1 MFGVHHLDQ
10 LGYSS
15 FFEEGRRALGW
26 GDVPVAR
33 VISESRGMY
42 RLKNAEGEYAATIT
56 GKRMFDASSREDYP
70 AVGDWVTIEEMGV
83 DRAVIHGIL
92 PRHTMLKR
100 VYGDENKSGKK
111 DASQVIAVNIDVAFI
126 VMSVDRDF
134 NLNRI
139 ERYVA
144 IAERGGVMPA
154 IIVNKVDQSTSDERD
169 VLSADLHKR
178 FPNISILMTST
189 VTGDGV
195 DALRAY
201 MQKGMTYCFLG
212 SSGVGKS
219 SLVNALLGTDTIRTG
234 DIGTYANRG
243 RHVTTA
249 RHLYVLVDGAIV
261 IDNPGMRE
269 VGMAE
274 SGDVASSFEEI
285 VHLAEGCRYADC
297 THTHE
302 PHCAVLAAVASGIV
316 DDEQRLNYVALKK
329 EDAYLEMGENEKRE
343 KDRRFGKFKKNA
355 FKDLGKIER

>member
-1 MFGVHHLDQ
+1 MSTINHLDQ

-26 GDVPVAR
+26 GDVSVAR

-42 RLKNAEGEYAATIT
+42 RVKNAEGEYTATIT

-70 AVGDWVTIEEMGV
+70 AVGDWVAIEMAGA
-83 DRAVIHGIL
+83 DRAVIRGIL
-92 PRHTMLKR
+92 PRRTVLKR

-111 DASQVIAVNIDVAFI
+111 DASQLIAVNIDVAFI
-126 VMSVDRDF
+126 IMSVDRDF

-144 IAERGGVMPA
+144 IAERGGVTPA
-154 IIVNKVDQSTSDERD
+154 IVINKIDLCAPKERD
-169 VLSADLHKR
+169 TLSADLGKR
-178 FPNISILMTST
+178 FPDIDIIMTST
-189 VTGDGV
+189 VNGDGV
-195 DALRAY
+195 EVLRTY
-201 MQKGMTYCFLG
+201 MQKDMTYCFLG

-249 RHLYVLVDGAIV
+249 RHLYVLVGGAIV

-285 VHLAEGCRYADC
+285 VRLSEGCKYADC

-302 PHCAVLAAVASGIV
+302 PGCAVLAAVAVGTL

-329 EDAYLEMGENEKRE
+329 EDAYLEMEENEKRE

-355 FKDLGKIER
+355 LKDLGKIER